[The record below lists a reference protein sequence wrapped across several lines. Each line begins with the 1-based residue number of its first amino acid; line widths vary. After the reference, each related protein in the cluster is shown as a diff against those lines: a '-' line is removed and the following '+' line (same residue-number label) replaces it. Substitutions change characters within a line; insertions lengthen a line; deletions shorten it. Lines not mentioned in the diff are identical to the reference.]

1 MANLQDHEI
10 SVPVSEDVDRW
21 LESRSGGDKA
31 SFIRGL
37 IEKERASDH
46 YESLL
51 AMFNAAARDLTD
63 QDREERE
70 QLIDGF
76 ANLS

>member
-1 MANLQDHEI
+1 MANLTQT
-10 SVPVSEDVDRW
+10 
-21 LESRSGGDKA
+21 GGDKA
-31 SFIRGL
+31 SIMRAR
-37 IEKERASDH
+37 IEKERAEDD

-51 AMFNAAARDLTD
+51 AIFDAAARDLTD
-63 QDREERE
+63 EDREERE

>member
-1 MANLQDHEI
+1 MANLQEHEI
-10 SVPVSEDVDRW
+10 SVCVPEDVDRW
-21 LESRSGGDKA
+21 LEVRSGGDKA

-37 IEKERASDH
+37 IEKERASDD
-46 YESLL
+46 YEALL

-63 QDREERE
+63 EDREERE